1 MSLYSK
7 IIKEVAKIVKKEIN
21 EAFDFSSVSTDNK
34 NSHLTSAMRDAVQK
48 NVKIS
53 AILQSMN
60 IPFMRSGKDAI
71 DKDEMPV
78 YWYGS
83 KKHVTNKFEWSK
95 PISDYVKILRNGFNW
110 TYLHHKDED
119 FVEILRQLDLYDED
133 EQDAKQKCRDL
144 LVSPDKGLV
153 FVSFDTN
160 SFYFNGEIY
169 TFGFIIKQ
177 TGKVTYYV
185 DEKKQK
191 KQDKIERNS
200 NGQPIT
206 RYDEETAFNMYVELM
221 QLEKYIREIDTPYYD
236 AYTAKYDELQKKY
249 KKVLNKPGS
258 YSKFEDPE
266 YKKYSEELD
275 AWEEWATHE
284 FKRDTPEYNEWTK
297 RRRDLLHDMNASLT
311 KKESDKIKLRNG
323 KWVPGEFFNKW
334 CPNKVFRYSMLK

>member
-1 MSLYSK
+1 ML
-7 IIKEVAKIVKKEIN
+7 
-21 EAFDFSSVSTDNK
+21 
-34 NSHLTSAMRDAVQK
+34 
-48 NVKIS
+48 
-53 AILQSMN
+53 
-60 IPFMRSGKDAI
+60 
-71 DKDEMPV
+71 
-78 YWYGS
+78 
-83 KKHVTNKFEWSK
+83 
-95 PISDYVKILRNGFNW
+95 
-110 TYLHHKDED
+110 
-119 FVEILRQLDLYDED
+119 
-133 EQDAKQKCRDL
+133 
-144 LVSPDKGLV
+144 
-153 FVSFDTN
+153 VSFDTN

-206 RYDEETAFNMYVELM
+206 IYDEETAFNMYVELM

-249 KKVLNKPGS
+249 KKILSKPGS

-266 YKKYSEELD
+266 YKKYSEEWD

-284 FKRDTPEYNEWTK
+284 FKRDTPEYKEWNK

-323 KWVPGEFFNKW
+323 KWLPGEFFNKW

>member
-7 IIKEVAKIVKKEIN
+7 IINEVAKIVKKEIN

-78 YWYGS
+78 
-83 KKHVTNKFEWSK
+83 KFEWSK

-153 FVSFDTN
+153 LVSFDTN
-160 SFYFNGEIY
+160 SFYFNGELY

-185 DEKKQK
+185 NEKKQK

-236 AYTAKYDELQKKY
+236 AYTAKYDELQQKY
-249 KKVLNKPGS
+249 KKILNKPGS